1 MEYES
6 DMLLVIRQESFKAL
20 SIVSME
26 SMESIEKGNEKVK
39 PASDVHNRPYLLINR
54 VVDCVHTIQQGVP
67 KKQSVT
73 NSISSL
79 L

>member
-1 MEYES
+1 ME
-6 DMLLVIRQESFKAL
+6 I
-20 SIVSME
+20 
-26 SMESIEKGNEKVK
+26 MESIEKGNEKVK